1 MSVTHIGSI
10 RYVNCTG
17 VNNTAL
23 GYKAGDQITT
33 GSNNVLIGHG
43 ADPSANTGT
52 NQIVIGSDATGLGDN
67 KAVIGSA
74 SVTDVYM
81 AQDMGAMVHAD
92 GVKFYED
99 TANGTHHV
107 GFQSAAALGGD
118 QVWTLPTADGTDG
131 QVLKTD
137 GSGTLAWVNNSGVA
151 GALNDLSD
159 VLVDTYS
166 YYIGN
171 IPANRN
177 SANYNYGIGHSALN
191 ALTTGDGNIAI
202 GYQTLQLNT
211 TGGSN
216 TAIGKEALESNTTAT
231 NNTAVGSRALQNNQ
245 TGIDNIA
252 VGSDALISNA
262 TGSYNTAVGKMALKE
277 LDADGNFNTAIGH
290 QAGDII
296 TTGDNNIMIGHDAN
310 PHAQAGINQIVIGH
324 DARGKGNNMA
334 VFGDDNTTDVYMAED
349 MGAMVHADGVK
360 FYEDTANGTNY
371 VGFQSAAAL
380 GGDQVWTLPLQMVQT
395 VRY

>member
-1 MSVTHIGSI
+1 MKTIP
-10 RYVNCTG
+10 
-17 VNNTAL
+17 A
-23 GYKAGDQITT
+23 
-33 GSNNVLIGHG
+33 
-43 ADPSANTGT
+43 
-52 NQIVIGSDATGLGDN
+52 SDFISYL
-67 KAVIGSA
+67 
-74 SVTDVYM
+74 
-81 AQDMGAMVHAD
+81 
-92 GVKFYED
+92 
-99 TANGTHHV
+99 
-107 GFQSAAALGGD
+107 QSA
-118 QVWTLPTADGTDG
+118 T
-131 QVLKTD
+131 
-137 GSGTLAWVNNSGVA
+137 S
-151 GALNDLSD
+151 LNDLSD
-159 VLVDTYS
+159 VLIDTYS

-202 GYQTLQLNT
+202 GYETLKLNT
-211 TGGSN
+211 IGGSN

-324 DARGKGNNMA
+324 DASGKGNNYA
-334 VFGDDNTTDVYMAED
+334 VIGDSDIERLYAAED
-349 MGAMVHADGVK
+349 AGAVVYAGGINLSGGTTVSGVK
-360 FYEDTANGTNY
+360 FGTVTMSTNAEQAFTISGVTSSSIVTASFKSGDNGRYIKTVVPSTDTITITLDGAANNGVIMYIIIN
-371 VGFQSAAAL
+371 
-380 GGDQVWTLPLQMVQT
+380 
-395 VRY
+395 

>member
-1 MSVTHIGSI
+1 MKTIP
-10 RYVNCTG
+10 
-17 VNNTAL
+17 A
-23 GYKAGDQITT
+23 
-33 GSNNVLIGHG
+33 
-43 ADPSANTGT
+43 
-52 NQIVIGSDATGLGDN
+52 SDFISYL
-67 KAVIGSA
+67 
-74 SVTDVYM
+74 
-81 AQDMGAMVHAD
+81 
-92 GVKFYED
+92 
-99 TANGTHHV
+99 
-107 GFQSAAALGGD
+107 QSA
-118 QVWTLPTADGTDG
+118 T
-131 QVLKTD
+131 
-137 GSGTLAWVNNSGVA
+137 S
-151 GALNDLSD
+151 LNDLSD
-159 VLVDTYS
+159 VLIDTYS

-202 GYQTLQLNT
+202 GYETLKLNT

-324 DARGKGNNMA
+324 DADGLGNNYA
-334 VFGDDNTTDVYMAED
+334 VIGDSDIERLYAAEDAGAVVYAGGLNLSGSTTDTSQTISGILFGTHTWSGTAQTENV
-349 MGAMVHADGVK
+349 VSVTGVTTSSVVTVTING
-360 FYEDTANGTNY
+360 TANNQVLRGVTLGTDQFTIRMN
-371 VGFQSAAAL
+371 
-380 GGDQVWTLPLQMVQT
+380 GDPGAGTKFAYIIINP
-395 VRY
+395 